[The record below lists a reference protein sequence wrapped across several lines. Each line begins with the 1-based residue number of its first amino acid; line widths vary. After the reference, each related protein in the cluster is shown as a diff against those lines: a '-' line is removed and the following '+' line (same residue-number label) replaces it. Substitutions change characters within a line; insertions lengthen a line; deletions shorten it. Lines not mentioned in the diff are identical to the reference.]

1 MKLLKL
7 AALATFVLFLLLP
20 AALAPA
26 VSSQSGATEAPAGF
40 DNQTNGFTPQG
51 TPVPPGEDNPAPG
64 TFEADKFIFATQENV
79 EDGLGPVYN
88 AQSCAECHQN
98 PVTGGVSQI
107 FELRAGHSGPDG
119 KFVDAPGG
127 SLIQSRAT
135 NAQIQERVPDGPRI
149 AFAGINPTTS
159 NYQIGVMGS
168 DGGQYGFITNGPLV
182 SGEGEKRWPTFNREG
197 TKIAYHASLG
207 GQWDIFA
214 MTNDGKF
221 LQRLTTASGD
231 DVQPAWSPDGTKIAF
246 ASRRTGNYEIFVMNA
261 DGTNQVNITNHPVA
275 DDTQPE
281 WSPDGAWIT
290 FARDTS
296 GNVEIYKIASNGGG
310 GFPATQLTSNPGA
323 EGRPFWS
330 PDGAWIVFHRNEGTG
345 ADIYKMSANGGGEVK
360 LTTAAGFDQFPA
372 WSPSGTAIAFS
383 STRAGDYALYV
394 MNADGSGQTRISSGF
409 SSRDLSPAWSRDSGE
424 NVRTFRASL
433 NVLGDGFVECID
445 DITFQIMINQQPA
458 GMQGAFVRVPILE
471 AEGCNPDVPSSC
483 PTGIGRF
490 GWKGAVASL
499 VSFSAIAYRGEMG
512 ITSPLQPTELTS
524 LGRFVGFG
532 SGFDPVPEVEDD
544 GEDVETFARFMRST
558 KAPPRDR
565 LLVPNDA
572 ADPGSA
578 LFDQIGCAACH
589 TRNITTAPPG
599 TMVNGFTFTV
609 PDALGNKIIHPFGDF
624 LLHDIGTG
632 DGIVEAGGETT
643 RNKMRTAPLWG
654 LRTRDR
660 LMHDGGSS
668 SAPTNSGAQS
678 FTINEAILR
687 HAGQATSVRNAY
699 TALSETQK
707 RQLIR
712 FLKSL

>member
-1 MKLLKL
+1 MKLMKL
-7 AALATFVLFLLLP
+7 AALATFALALLLP

-26 VSSQSGATEAPAGF
+26 VKSQSGATEAPAAF

-51 TPVPPGEDNPAPG
+51 TPVPPGDPNPTPG
-64 TFEADKFIFATQENV
+64 TFEADKFIFEARE
-79 EDGLGPVYN
+79 EKADGLGPTYN

-119 KFVDAPGG
+119 KFVEAPGG

-135 NAQIQERVPDGPRI
+135 DPRIQERVPDGPRI
-149 AFAGINPTTS
+149 AFAGMNPNAGNS
-159 NYQIGVMGS
+159 YQIGVMGS
-168 DGGQYGFITNGPLV
+168 EGGQYGFITNGPLIA
-182 SGEGEKRWPTFNREG
+182 GEGEKRWPTFSADG

-207 GQWDIFA
+207 GQWDIFT
-214 MTNDGKF
+214 MTSDGR
-221 LQRLTTASGD
+221 LVQRLTTGGGD
-231 DVQPAWSPDGTKIAF
+231 DIQPAWSPDGTKIAF
-246 ASRRTGNYEIFVMNA
+246 ASHRTGNDEIFVMNA
-261 DGTNQVNITNHPVA
+261 DGTNQVNITNSPISE
-275 DDTQPE
+275 DNQPA

-290 FARDTS
+290 FARNTN
-296 GNVEIYKIASNGGG
+296 GNTEIYKIASNGGG
-310 GFPATQLTSNPGA
+310 FPPTQLTSNPGV

-330 PDGAWIVFHRNEGTG
+330 PDGAWIVFHRNEGG
-345 ADIYKMSANGGGEVK
+345 QADIYKMSANGGGEVK

-372 WSPSGTAIAFS
+372 WSPSGTAIAFT

-394 MNADGSGQTRISSGF
+394 MKADGSEQTRISSGF
-409 SSRDLSPAWSRDSGE
+409 STRDLSPAWSPDSGE

-445 DITFQIMINQQPA
+445 DITFQVMRNQQPA
-458 GMQGAFVRVPILE
+458 GMQGTFVQVPILE

-483 PTGIGRF
+483 PTAIGRF
-490 GWKGAVASL
+490 GWKASVASL

-524 LGRFVGFG
+524 LGRSVAP
-532 SGFDPVPEVEDD
+532 FDIVPEVEDD
-544 GEDVETFARFMRST
+544 GEDVEAFARFMRAT

-565 LLVPNDA
+565 LLVPDDA

-578 LFDQIGCAACH
+578 LFNSIGCAACH
-589 TRNITTAPPG
+589 TRSITTAQPG

-609 PDALGNKIIHPFGDF
+609 PAALGNKVIHPFGDF
-624 LLHDIGTG
+624 MLHDIGTG
-632 DGIVEAGGETT
+632 DGIVEAGGEAT

-654 LRTRDR
+654 VRTRDR

-687 HAGQATSVRNAY
+687 HAGEATGVRNAY

-707 RQLIR
+707 RQLMK